1 MDNLTNTDNIDI
13 LIVED
18 SPTQAE
24 ELRFILAKRGY
35 TVSLAVDGKEAL
47 RFLAIRI
54 PDIVVTDIVMPE
66 MDGYELCRQ
75 IRSDRRL
82 KDVPVILVTSLSE
95 PADVIKGLE
104 AGANNFITKP
114 YDEKYIVSRIQYLIA
129 NREIRRNSMASMG
142 INVYFSGENYFITA
156 ERLQILDLLLS
167 TYENAYHQNRDLL
180 TVQQELRE
188 LNEHLEDIVAERTA
202 ELSAANHRLNI
213 ELAENKRTGE
223 EKAKL
228 QAQLYQAQKME
239 SVGQLAGGVAHDFN
253 NMLSVILGYSQ
264 LALEKTEPSSTLR
277 GDLQEILD
285 AALRSVNITR
295 QLLAFA
301 RKQTISPQVLDLN
314 ETVEGMLKMLR
325 RLIGEDVNLEWLP
338 EPKLWPIMIDPSQ
351 IDQILANLCINARD
365 AIAGVGKIVIETGT
379 TTFET
384 EYCASHP
391 GVFPGDFVVL
401 AVSDDG
407 SGMEKELLDKI
418 FEPFFTTKEVGQGT
432 GLGLSTVYG
441 IVQQN
446 NGFINVYS
454 EPGKGTTFRVYLP
467 RHLGENGVIEKPSN
481 GEAHRGQGETVL
493 VVEDEAAILRLTS
506 RILNDL
512 GYMVLTANRPT
523 EAIELARQH
532 TIQLL
537 LTDVIMPEMNGKD
550 LAEQLLTIHPDLKC
564 LLMSGYTASVI
575 ASQGVLEEGI
585 HFLQKPFSA
594 RALAAKVRETLLA

>member
-1 MDNLTNTDNIDI
+1 MDNLTNTDDIDI

-24 ELRFILAKRGY
+24 ELRFILDKRGY

-114 YDEKYIVSRIQYLIA
+114 YDEKYILSRIQYLIA
-129 NREIRRNSMASMG
+129 NREIRKNSMASMG

-180 TVQQELRE
+180 TIQMELRE

-202 ELSAANHRLNI
+202 ELSAANQRLNI
-213 ELAENKRTGE
+213 ELEENKRTGE

-338 EPKLWPIMIDPSQ
+338 EPKLWQIMIDPSQ

-365 AIAGVGKIVIETGT
+365 AIAGVGKIIIETGT
-379 TTFET
+379 AAFET

-391 GVFPGDFVVL
+391 GVSPGEFVVL

-418 FEPFFTTKEVGQGT
+418 FEPFFTTKEIGQGT

-467 RHLGENGVIEKPSN
+467 RHIGENGRKEKLGN
-481 GEAHRGQGETVL
+481 GETHLGHGETVL

-506 RILNDL
+506 RILTDL
-512 GYMVLTANRPT
+512 GYTVLTANKPL
-523 EAIELARQH
+523 EAVELARQH
-532 TIQLL
+532 AIDLL

-550 LAEQLLTIHPDLKC
+550 LAEQLVALHPNLKC
-564 LLMSGYTASVI
+564 LLMSGYTANVI
-575 ASQGVLEEGI
+575 ASHGVLDEGI
-585 HFLQKPFSA
+585 HFIQKPFSA
-594 RALAAKVRETLLA
+594 KSLAAKVRETLES